1 MFCVICFEDCDFL
14 FRRRDKEIYSK
25 CADAETE
32 KERVQRDK
40 NGNMNNVAFYAVSS
54 SSPHRYLCPKLKTRK
69 SKRRSHQFQT
79 ENTKHL
85 YIRSILKEISDVVT
99 LGTFCYRDQSFINR
113 RGVGYFYTEGE
124 VRNQTPLTHKA
135 SRKKSDPL

>member
-40 NGNMNNVAFYAVSS
+40 NRNMNNVAFYAVSS
-54 SSPHRYLCPKLKTRK
+54 SSPYGYLCPKLKTRK
-69 SKRRSHQFQT
+69 SKHRSHQFRT
-79 ENTKHL
+79 KNTKHL

-99 LGTFCYRDQSFINR
+99 LGTFCYRDQSFIKR
-113 RGVGYFYTEGE
+113 RGSVIF
-124 VRNQTPLTHKA
+124 
-135 SRKKSDPL
+135 SRKEKYGT